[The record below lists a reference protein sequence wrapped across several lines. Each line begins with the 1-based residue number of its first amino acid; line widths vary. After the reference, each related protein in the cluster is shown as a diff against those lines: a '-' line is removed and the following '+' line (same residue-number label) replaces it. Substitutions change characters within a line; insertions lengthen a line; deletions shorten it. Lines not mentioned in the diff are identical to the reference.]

1 MDAAEFT
8 ELMTAFKA
16 QTAIQPAK
24 NDPFSMSLFVQYII
38 ASNLSDMKANV
49 ENNTTSFVPY
59 LESMNENLA
68 NIEAKLAELST
79 KLTDIEQ
86 AITTHV

>member
-16 QTAIQPAK
+16 QTAIQPTK

-38 ASNLSDMKANV
+38 ASNLSGM
-49 ENNTTSFVPY
+49 TTNFDGITTAFIPY

-68 NIEAKLAELST
+68 NIEARLAELST

-86 AITTHV
+86 AVAANS